1 MLRGILSFLWRHAPR
16 KLRRWGV
23 RAVEPHFTVTAGA
36 VVTDNRGR
44 VLLLK
49 HNFRAGSGWGIPG
62 GFIEKGEQPEAAIRR
77 ELREEVGLEV
87 EDAKLVA
94 ARTLKVAQQVELLYR
109 CRALD
114 GDSREA
120 KPQNMEIKRTGWF
133 DAESL
138 PPELSDDQR
147 RLIKTALDDGAQNKR

>member
-1 MLRGILSFLWRHAPR
+1 MIKGLLIFLWRNAPR

-36 VVTDNRGR
+36 VVTDERGR

-62 GFIEKGEQPEAAIRR
+62 GFIEKGEQPEEAIRR

-87 EDAKLVA
+87 EAAKLVD
-94 ARTLKVAQQVELLYR
+94 ARTLKVAQQVELLYL
-109 CRALD
+109 CRALNGD
-114 GDSREA
+114 GAGA
-120 KPQNMEIKRTGWF
+120 KPQNMEIKRVGWF

-138 PPELSDDQR
+138 PPELSRDQR
-147 RLIKTALDDGAQNKR
+147 RLIKNALADGAQNNR